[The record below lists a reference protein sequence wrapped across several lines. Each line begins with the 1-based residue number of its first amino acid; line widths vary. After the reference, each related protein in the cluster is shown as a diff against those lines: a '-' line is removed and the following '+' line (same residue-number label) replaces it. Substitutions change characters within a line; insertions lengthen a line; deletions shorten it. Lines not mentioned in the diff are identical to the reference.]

1 MGRDF
6 LLLLSFFFVMH
17 LCCNAPFERMFEN
30 PLNCVTKA
38 SCTIAIQDMLCF
50 EYTGF
55 WIFCCCCF
63 CQLKSFMQKTIL
75 IIQSLRAQTSFNI
88 SSFQGL
94 RNDKTLPVK
103 KRGLNIQVGFAQFG
117 NSFFLCLVVIYGP
130 VSFFSALLLLYL
142 KTMFQKESRSSIAFL
157 ICFRLLTPNIR
168 DV

>member
-117 NSFFLCLVVIYGP
+117 NSFFFVFGSHIWPCLFLFRFVVIIFENN
-130 VSFFSALLLLYL
+130 VS
-142 KTMFQKESRSSIAFL
+142 KRESK
-157 ICFRLLTPNIR
+157 
-168 DV
+168 